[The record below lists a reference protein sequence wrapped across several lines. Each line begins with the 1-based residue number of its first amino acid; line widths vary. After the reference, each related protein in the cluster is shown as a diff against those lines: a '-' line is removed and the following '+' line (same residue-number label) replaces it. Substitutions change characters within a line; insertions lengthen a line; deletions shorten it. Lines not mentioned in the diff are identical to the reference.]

1 MSELDAYREAVARRR
16 EAIMERVDA
25 ALAQSGRKA
34 GSVKVMA
41 VSKTVDVPQV
51 VVAIDAARI
60 GLRSSCVSL
69 RDSPCSPARTGALP
83 VPMLASLGS
92 I

>member
-25 ALAQSGRKA
+25 ALARSGRKA

-51 VVAIDAARI
+51 VAAIDAGYRFF
-60 GLRSSCVSL
+60 GENR
-69 RDSPCSPARTGALP
+69 P
-83 VPMLASLGS
+83 
-92 I
+92 